1 MKKVNFRT
9 ETYDIGG
16 GFYVDIVTKN
26 DTYESW
32 IYNDDYGQKEI
43 MFGCPKEQQSY
54 GEFVDL
60 VHANIPCYMSIYINN
75 VIEHDYDAHAIPF
88 N

>member
-1 MKKVNFRT
+1 MIKVNFRT

-32 IYNDDYGQKEI
+32 IYNEDYGQKEF
-43 MFGCPKEQQSY
+43 MFCCPKEQQSY

-60 VHANIPCYMSIYINN
+60 VHANIPCYMGIYINN
-75 VIEHDYDAHAIPF
+75 VIEYDYVALTMPF